1 MAITKWSIASDRLAL
16 RERCGSRHSRLLG
29 VRTLVGHSAPE
40 TLAPC
45 RLASQH
51 NGEEIK
57 KVPKGVRRRPQIK
70 IAQAGRFQIASRG
83 SLPGTPSKVGM

>member
-1 MAITKWSIASDRLAL
+1 
-16 RERCGSRHSRLLG
+16 
-29 VRTLVGHSAPE
+29 
-40 TLAPC
+40 LAPC

-57 KVPKGVRRRPQIK
+57 KVPKGDRRRPQIK